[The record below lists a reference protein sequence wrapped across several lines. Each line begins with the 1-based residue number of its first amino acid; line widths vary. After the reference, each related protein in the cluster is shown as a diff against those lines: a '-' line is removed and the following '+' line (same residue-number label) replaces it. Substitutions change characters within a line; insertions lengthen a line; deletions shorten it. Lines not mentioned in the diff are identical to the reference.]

1 MTGLYQSR
9 HGVDRALSAGDAG
22 CLPSNLTLLPQ
33 VLKRHGYTTHLVGK
47 WHLGHSRRN
56 CLPNQRG
63 FDTFLGFRN
72 GAQNYYTHRHS
83 NPRVARDMG
92 VEYFE
97 GFDFWENETVAES
110 YTGQYATH
118 IYVKRAEEIIAYH
131 AHNGKPF
138 FLFLSL
144 SAVHMPA
151 QVPENYMHQYEGN
164 IADPLRKI
172 YAGMTSC
179 MDEGI
184 KNITDTLQRLDVW
197 KDTVVVFSSDNGGA
211 PEGHGSNL
219 PLLGHKAIYF
229 EGGIRVAAFVNSPL
243 LSKQVQGTEY
253 TGLMG
258 MADWLPTFVEGIARG
273 SKDHTIDGINMWD
286 SIRYGIPSPRK
297 EYVHAVGGNCDW
309 NQGDEPLTM
318 YGTIRVGDWKL
329 HIGAKGQRAFV
340 EKTVKQQCSE
350 SSSRL
355 HNMRLDPYETSN
367 QYHKER
373 KIYTTLLKRLKYH
386 CRRKVQ
392 YLLQIE
398 RKEANPRLLQGVY
411 TPWLDD
417 WDELE
422 WHPTNEDVEI
432 FNARYI
438 TRERFCDT
446 TRQTEN
452 NSTST

>member
-1 MTGLYQSR
+1 M
-9 HGVDRALSAGDAG
+9 GVD
-22 CLPSNLTLLPQ
+22 
-33 VLKRHGYTTHLVGK
+33 
-47 WHLGHSRRN
+47 
-56 CLPNQRG
+56 
-63 FDTFLGFRN
+63 
-72 GAQNYYTHRHS
+72 
-83 NPRVARDMG
+83 
-92 VEYFE
+92 YFE

-131 AHNGKPF
+131 AQNRKPF

-184 KNITDTLQRLDVW
+184 KNVTDTLQRLDVW
-197 KDTVVVFSSDNGGA
+197 KDTVVVFSSDNGGS

-219 PLLGHKAIYF
+219 PLLGHKAMYL

-258 MADWLPTFVEGIARG
+258 IADWLPTFVEGIAGG

-286 SIRYGIPSPRK
+286 SIRYGIPFPRK

-329 HIGAKGQRAFV
+329 RIGAAGQRAFV
-340 EKTVKQQCSE
+340 EKTTKQQCSE

-373 KIYTTLLKRLKYH
+373 KIYKTLLKRLKYH

-398 RKEANPRLLQGVY
+398 RKEANPRLRQGVY